1 MKVVVAL
8 SGASGMVY
16 AVRLGKW
23 LIENGQALDLM
34 LSNPARKVF
43 ELEIGPAPKSENAWR
58 KFFGDRKGLLRLHE
72 AADFDSPLA
81 SGSASRDAMIIIPC
95 SMGMIGRVA
104 AGVSSNL
111 IERCADVTLKERRP
125 LAIVFREAPLNLI
138 HLENLTRLARAGAI
152 IIPEA
157 PGFYNRPKDLEALVD
172 GLVGRVLKEIGIE
185 NNLEKEWGTQ

>member
-1 MKVVVAL
+1 MKVVMAM
-8 SGASGMVY
+8 SGASGMDY

-23 LIENGQALDLM
+23 LIENGHALDLL
-34 LSNPARKVF
+34 LSTPARKVF
-43 ELEIGPAPKSENAWR
+43 ELEIEPAPKSENAWR
-58 KFFGDRKGLLRLHE
+58 KFFGDHKGLLKFHE
-72 AADFDSPLA
+72 AGDFDSPLA
-81 SGSASRDAMIIIPC
+81 SGSAQRDAMVIIPC
-95 SMGMIGRVA
+95 SMGMVGRIA
-104 AGVSSNL
+104 SGLSSNL
-111 IERCADVTLKERRP
+111 IERCADVTLKEQRP

-157 PGFYNRPKDLEALVD
+157 PGFYNRPKDLESLVE